1 MPSLGFGDISAIDG
15 KLGMDG
21 FRSGPRGRKGGLP
34 RLEGEDSLVASHM

>member
-1 MPSLGFGDISAIDG
+1 MPSLGFGDVSAIDG

-34 RLEGEDSLVASHM
+34 RLGEDSLVAHV